1 MSSAL
6 ISYFGYGS
14 LVNRETR
21 PKDEQAYNVTLNG
34 WQRVWNHRVTNANT
48 NTNTKTDTRHACTS
62 LSIEPAQGVIQG
74 VLVQIPEHELD
85 ALDQRESGYERMC
98 LDASEFVL
106 PKALHVQQVYV
117 YRSLQHNRFL
127 ADAEHPVTQ
136 SYVDCVMA
144 GYLKRFGDEGLQ
156 QLLQSTRGWNRPML
170 DDRHAPTY
178 PRHVKLPAEQHRY
191 FDSLLAPLCSP

>member
-1 MSSAL
+1 MSTRR

-21 PKDEQAYNVTLNG
+21 PEGEQATNVTLKG
-34 WQRVWNHRVTNANT
+34 WQRVWNHRVANAGA
-48 NTNTKTDTRHACTS
+48 RHPCTS

-85 ALDQRESGYERMC
+85 ALDQREFGYERMC
-98 LDASEFVL
+98 LQASDFVL
-106 PKALHVQQVYV
+106 PEDLDVQQVFV

-127 ADAEHPVTQ
+127 ADGEHPVTQ

-144 GYLKRFGDEGLQ
+144 GYLERFGDEGLQ
-156 QLLQSTRGWNRPML
+156 QLLQSTRGWDRPVL
-170 DDRHAPTY
+170 DDRLAPTY
-178 PRHVKLPAEQHRY
+178 PRHVILPAEQHRY
-191 FDSLLAPLCSP
+191 FDSLLAPLR

>member
-1 MSSAL
+1 MSSPW
-6 ISYFGYGS
+6 INYFGYGS

-21 PKDEQAYNVTLNG
+21 PKGEQAFNVTLNG
-34 WQRVWNHRVTNANT
+34 WQRVWNHRVT
-48 NTNTKTDTRHACTS
+48 KTVARHACTS
-62 LSIEPAQGVIQG
+62 LSVEPAQGAIQG
-74 VLVQIPEHELD
+74 VLVQIPEHELH

-106 PKALHVQQVYV
+106 PKDLHVQQVYV

-127 ADAEHPVTQ
+127 ADGKHPVTQ

-156 QLLQSTRGWNRPML
+156 QLLQSTRGWDRPML

-178 PRHVKLPAEQHRY
+178 PRHVKLSAEQHRY
-191 FDSLLAPLCSP
+191 FDRLLSPLCSP